1 MKIYFRLIKRI
12 EIKKFKVYLRFNKD
26 YFSMLYRYDTNNRL
40 GKHKIQ
46 YGNGYYGYWFTHDK
60 MLAES
65 YKTSGSVEM
74 FSERMFY
81 EVKIDLKLKD
91 ILIVNCC
98 GNGYRNLYPNN
109 CVLSGKIDMNFDRTD
124 SIALNARKIGYKAVL
139 FFNIKENGLSYNSSS
154 LCVLEQN
161 CIEIIQSYK
170 I

>member
-1 MKIYFRLIKRI
+1 
-12 EIKKFKVYLRFNKD
+12 
-26 YFSMLYRYDTNNRL
+26 
-40 GKHKIQ
+40 
-46 YGNGYYGYWFTHDK
+46 